1 MTRQV
6 WPVTLA
12 SFVCCPGEPD
22 ARVCV
27 RWHLLQQLACGS
39 QPRFTVRN
47 NLGDD
52 MLGWFKDLTAAERR
66 TMVACFGGWSLDA
79 LDVQIFSF
87 VIPSLLAVW
96 GITTAEAGVLATVT
110 LVVSSFGG
118 WIAGALSDRLG
129 RVRILQVT
137 ILWYAF
143 FTFLCGFAQDFNQLF
158 WLKALQGL
166 GFGGEW
172 AAGAVLMGEVIRD
185 KYRGRAVGLVQT
197 GWAVGWGAAALLY
210 TLLSANLPEAL
221 TWRVMFWIG
230 LAPAALVFWIRR
242 YIEEPAVS
250 PHAAGSVG
258 LMHMFSALRPP
269 YLSTTWRVA
278 MMVTGAQG
286 SSYAITT
293 FLPLYLKTERHL
305 TSVGTGSYLMVL
317 ILGAFFGFLSG
328 AYLSDAIGRK
338 ATFMVSAIGSV
349 VLMLVYLFAPLSNN
363 LILPVGFL
371 LGYIN
376 LMMFPPMGPF
386 MTELYPTA
394 VRGVGQGF
402 CYNAGRG
409 IGAVFPAMVGFLAG
423 RLGLAAA
430 IAIFSFAGL
439 VLMIGALLTLP
450 ETRGRSLA
458 SLERRAAE

>member
-1 MTRQV
+1 M
-6 WPVTLA
+6 LA
-12 SFVCCPGEPD
+12 
-22 ARVCV
+22 
-27 RWHLLQQLACGS
+27 
-39 QPRFTVRN
+39 
-47 NLGDD
+47 
-52 MLGWFKDLTAAERR
+52 WFKDLNPRERR

-87 VIPSLLAVW
+87 VIPSLLVVW

-118 WIAGALSDRLG
+118 WMAGALSDRFG
-129 RVRILQVT
+129 RVRVLQVT
-137 ILWYAF
+137 ILWYAL

-158 WLKALQGL
+158 VLKALQGL

-197 GWAVGWGAAALLY
+197 GWSVGWGTAALLY

-230 LAPAALVFWIRR
+230 LAPAVLVFWIRR
-242 YIEEPAVS
+242 YVEEPAIKS
-250 PHAAGSVG
+250 LAARNVG
-258 LMHMFSALRPP
+258 AMHLFSALKPP
-269 YLSTTWRVA
+269 YLATTWRVA

-286 SSYAITT
+286 SSYDLTT

-328 AYLSDAIGRK
+328 AYLADGIGRK
-338 ATFMVSAIGSV
+338 ATFLVSAIGSV
-349 VLMLVYLFAPLSNN
+349 VLMLVYLFAPLSND

-376 LMMFPPMGPF
+376 LMMFSPMGPF
-386 MTELYPTA
+386 MTELFPTA

-402 CYNAGRG
+402 CYNVGRG
-409 IGAVFPAMVGFLAG
+409 VGAVFPAMVGFLAA

-430 IAIFSFAGL
+430 IATFTFCGL
-439 VLMIGALLTLP
+439 ALMIVALLLLP
-450 ETRGRSLA
+450 ETRGRSLE
-458 SLERRAAE
+458 SLERQSAA

>member
-1 MTRQV
+1 
-6 WPVTLA
+6 
-12 SFVCCPGEPD
+12 
-22 ARVCV
+22 
-27 RWHLLQQLACGS
+27 
-39 QPRFTVRN
+39 
-47 NLGDD
+47 
-52 MLGWFKDLTAAERR
+52 MLTWFKDLTSTERR

-79 LDVQIFSF
+79 FDVQIFSF
-87 VIPSLLAVW
+87 VIPSLLALW

-118 WIAGALSDRLG
+118 WLAGAASDRFG
-129 RVRILQVT
+129 RVRVLQAT

-143 FTFLCGFAQDFNQLF
+143 FTFLCGFAQNFNQLF
-158 WLKALQGL
+158 VLKALQGL

-197 GWAVGWGAAALLY
+197 GWSIGWGSAALLY
-210 TLLSANLPEAL
+210 TVLSATLPDAL
-221 TWRVMFWIG
+221 TWKVMFWIG

-242 YIEEPAVS
+242 YVSEPVVQPDTEGS
-250 PHAAGSVG
+250 PGMMHLFAA
-258 LMHMFSALRPP
+258 LKAPH
-269 YLSTTWRVA
+269 LSTTWRVA

-317 ILGAFFGFLSG
+317 ILGAFFGFVSG

-338 ATFMVSAIGSV
+338 ATFMVSAVGSV
-349 VLMLVYLFAPLSNN
+349 VLMLAYLFAPLSNDM
-363 LILPVGFL
+363 ILPVGFL

-376 LMMFPPMGPF
+376 LMMFSPMGPF
-386 MTELYPTA
+386 MTELFPTA

-402 CYNAGRG
+402 CYNVGRG
-409 IGAVFPAMVGFLAG
+409 IGAVFPALVGILAA

-430 IAIFSFAGL
+430 IAIFSFCGL
-439 VLMIGALLTLP
+439 ALMIVALLLLP

-458 SLERRAAE
+458 SLERQVADPRGVR

>member
-1 MTRQV
+1 MV
-6 WPVTLA
+6 A
-12 SFVCCPGEPD
+12 
-22 ARVCV
+22 
-27 RWHLLQQLACGS
+27 
-39 QPRFTVRN
+39 
-47 NLGDD
+47 
-52 MLGWFKDLTAAERR
+52 WFKDLTLTERR
-66 TMVACFGGWSLDA
+66 TMLACFGGWSLDA

-96 GITTAEAGVLATVT
+96 GITTAEAGALATVT

-118 WIAGALSDRLG
+118 WIAGAASDRFG

-137 ILWYAF
+137 ILWYAV

-158 WLKALQGL
+158 VLKALQGL

-185 KYRGRAVGLVQT
+185 KYRGRAVGVVQT
-197 GWAVGWGAAALLY
+197 GWSVGWGTAALLY
-210 TLLSANLPEAL
+210 TLLSANLPDTL

-230 LAPAALVFWIRR
+230 LAPAALVFWIGR
-242 YIEEPAVS
+242 YVDEPAVR
-250 PHAAGSVG
+250 PHTAGVG
-258 LMHMFSALRPP
+258 GLLHLFSALRPP
-269 YLSTTWRVA
+269 YLSTTWRVV

-286 SSYAITT
+286 SSYALTT
-293 FLPLYLKTERHL
+293 FLPLYLMSGRHL

-328 AYLSDAIGRK
+328 AYLADAIGRK
-338 ATFMVSAIGSV
+338 ATFLVSAIGSV
-349 VLMLVYLFAPLSNN
+349 VLMLVYLFAPLSND

-376 LMMFPPMGPF
+376 LMMFSPMGPF
-386 MTELYPTA
+386 MTELFPTA

-409 IGAVFPAMVGFLAG
+409 IGAVFPALVGILAA

-430 IAIFSFAGL
+430 IAIFSFCGFA
-439 VLMIGALLTLP
+439 LMIAALLMLP

-458 SLERRAAE
+458 SLERRSAG

>member
-1 MTRQV
+1 M
-6 WPVTLA
+6 LA
-12 SFVCCPGEPD
+12 
-22 ARVCV
+22 
-27 RWHLLQQLACGS
+27 
-39 QPRFTVRN
+39 
-47 NLGDD
+47 
-52 MLGWFKDLTAAERR
+52 WFKDLTPRERR
-66 TMVACFGGWSLDA
+66 TMAACFGGWSLDA

-118 WIAGALSDRLG
+118 WVAGALSDRFG

-158 WLKALQGL
+158 VLKALQGL

-197 GWAVGWGAAALLY
+197 GWAVGWGTAALLY

-221 TWRVMFWIG
+221 TWKVMFWIG
-230 LAPAALVFWIRR
+230 LAPAGLVFWIRR
-242 YIEEPAVS
+242 YVEEPAIKPGATARS
-250 PHAAGSVG
+250 GPMHLFAA
-258 LMHMFSALRPP
+258 LKTP
-269 YLSTTWRVA
+269 YLATTWRVS

-286 SSYAITT
+286 ASYALTT
-293 FLPLYLKTERHL
+293 FLPLYLKTVRHL

-317 ILGAFFGFLSG
+317 ILGAFFGFVSG
-328 AYLSDAIGRK
+328 AYLADAIGRK
-338 ATFMVSAIGSV
+338 ATFMLSAVGSV
-349 VLMLVYLFAPLSNN
+349 VLMLTYLFAPLSND

-376 LMMFPPMGPF
+376 LMMFSPMGPF
-386 MTELYPTA
+386 MTELFPTA

-402 CYNAGRG
+402 CYNVGRG
-409 IGAVFPAMVGFLAG
+409 IGAVFPAMVGFLAA

-430 IAIFSFAGL
+430 IATFTFCGL
-439 VLMIGALLTLP
+439 ALMIVALLLLP
-450 ETRGRSLA
+450 ETRGRSLE
-458 SLERRAAE
+458 SLERQPAA

>member
-1 MTRQV
+1 M
-6 WPVTLA
+6 LA
-12 SFVCCPGEPD
+12 
-22 ARVCV
+22 
-27 RWHLLQQLACGS
+27 WL
-39 QPRFTVRN
+39 
-47 NLGDD
+47 
-52 MLGWFKDLTAAERR
+52 KDLNVAERR

-87 VIPSLLAVW
+87 VIPSLLSLW

-118 WIAGALSDRLG
+118 WFAGALSDRVG
-129 RVRILQVT
+129 RVRVLQITV
-137 ILWYAF
+137 LWYAV

-158 WLKALQGL
+158 VLKALQGL

-185 KYRGRAVGLVQT
+185 KYRGRAVGFVQT
-197 GWAVGWGAAALLY
+197 GWSVGWGVAALVY
-210 TLLSANLPEAL
+210 TLLSANLPESL
-221 TWRVMFWIG
+221 SWRVMFWIG

-242 YIEEPAVS
+242 FVDEPKVKPRAEV
-250 PHAAGSVG
+250 AGG
-258 LMHMFSALRPP
+258 LSHLFAALRPP
-269 YLSTTWRVA
+269 YLSTTWRVSL
-278 MMVTGAQG
+278 MVTGAQG
-286 SSYAITT
+286 ASNAIMV
-293 FLPLYLKTERHL
+293 FLPTYLKTARHL

-328 AYLSDAIGRK
+328 AYLGDAIGRK
-338 ATFMVSAIGSV
+338 ATFMVSAVGSV
-349 VLMLVYLFAPLSNN
+349 VLMLVYLFAPLDNTM
-363 LILPVGFL
+363 ILPVGFL

-376 LMMFPPMGPF
+376 LMMFSPMGPF

-409 IGAVFPAMVGFLAG
+409 IGAVFPALVGFLAAG
-423 RLGLAAA
+423 WGLAAA

-439 VLMIGALLTLP
+439 ALMIVALLMLP
-450 ETRGRSLA
+450 ETRGRSLE
-458 SLERRAAE
+458 SLEHRAAE